1 MSTASPPA
9 SSVEE
14 LGCAAL
20 LAGLPGMGPRR
31 LTALVQQLGPVEAW
45 ALASSGE
52 AVGLA
57 AVLGGDRPLD
67 AVAASW
73 ARAGQGAE
81 PGAAA
86 AQHEAAG
93 VTVALRGQPAYPS
106 LLAADQEPPEVLF
119 LRGSADALD
128 HPRVSVVGC
137 GLDVVYPARHRDLWE
152 AVGERGLL
160 LSEAPLGARPAAW
173 RFPARN
179 RIIAALADIVVVVE
193 SHATGGSLLTVEE
206 ALHRDRPVMVVP
218 GSVRSPATAGTHQ
231 LLAEGCHPV
240 RDASD
245 VLVALGL
252 TVGERASRHD
262 RRTPPGEVGRAVLEA
277 FAWEPAT
284 LEHLVV
290 RTGSPI
296 PELAVAL
303 ERLLTDGWV
312 VGEGGWYERVAAS

>member
-128 HPRVSVVGC
+128 HPRVAVVGTRRC
-137 GLDVVYPARHRDLWE
+137 TGVGSGVARELGHDLASSGVAVVSGLALGIDGAAHRGVL
-152 AVGERGLL
+152 
-160 LSEAPLGARPAAW
+160 
-173 RFPARN
+173 
-179 RIIAALADIVVVVE
+179 AALDGR
-193 SHATGGSLLTVEE
+193 GGV
-206 ALHRDRPVMVVP
+206 
-218 GSVRSPATAGTHQ
+218 
-231 LLAEGCHPV
+231 
-240 RDASD
+240 
-245 VLVALGL
+245 
-252 TVGERASRHD
+252 
-262 RRTPPGEVGRAVLEA
+262 
-277 FAWEPAT
+277 
-284 LEHLVV
+284 
-290 RTGSPI
+290 
-296 PELAVAL
+296 
-303 ERLLTDGWV
+303 
-312 VGEGGWYERVAAS
+312 